1 MNNKIGI
8 VGAGISGLMLG
19 CVLKQNLI
27 DCIIFERSS
36 NISEYGAGI
45 SISPNG
51 LALLDRINVLDS
63 LRKISCRPLN
73 VVFRKSNGIS
83 LTSIPTSKIGKL
95 ITMNRSELVKTLYDR
110 YIDLNGEILF
120 NHELKHLNNDESTL
134 FFKNSEKYK
143 LDHIV
148 GCDGIKSVIR
158 DNIFNSSGDS
168 EFSGY
173 SAWRGIG
180 TSDSKNINF
189 YLGRDSHLVCYPVND
204 KLETSFTGIF
214 KTGKSLEETWR
225 GEGTHQ
231 ELSED
236 LNMYDHFMHSLF
248 KSSSK
253 VYRWGMY
260 TRSPLKSLVNENVTL
275 LGDAAH
281 PMLPFLGQGGN
292 MAIEDAF
299 IFASLCKNFKND
311 YDKSQMY
318 YQKLRLKR
326 VNRVQNSSKQQATIY
341 HASNPIVLG
350 VRNFLLK
357 NTNITLSRLK
367 NIYNYNAIDELDKI

>member
-95 ITMNRSELVKTLYDR
+95 ITMNRSELVKTLYNR

-225 GEGTHQ
+225 REGTHQ

>member
-1 MNNKIGI
+1 MNNQIGI

-95 ITMNRSELVKTLYDR
+95 ITMNRSELVKTLYNR
-110 YIDLNGEILF
+110 YIDLDGEILF
-120 NHELKHLNNDESTL
+120 DHELKHLNNDESTL

-168 EFSGY
+168 EYSGY

-225 GEGTHQ
+225 REGTHQ

-326 VNRVQNSSKQQATIY
+326 VNRVQNSSKQQAMIY

>member
-8 VGAGISGLMLG
+8 VGAGVSGLMLG

-36 NISEYGAGI
+36 KISEYGAGI

-51 LALLDRINVLDS
+51 LVLLDRINVLDS

-95 ITMNRSELVKTLYDR
+95 ITMNRSELVKTLYNR
-110 YIDLNGEILF
+110 YIDLDGEILF
-120 NHELKHLNNDESTL
+120 DHELKHLNNDENTL

-168 EFSGY
+168 EYSGY

-225 GEGTHQ
+225 REGTHQ

>member
-95 ITMNRSELVKTLYDR
+95 ITMNRSELVKTLYKR

-168 EFSGY
+168 EYSGY

-225 GEGTHQ
+225 REGTHQ

-326 VNRVQNSSKQQATIY
+326 VNRVQNSSKQQAMIY

>member
-51 LALLDRINVLDS
+51 LVLLDRINVLDS

-95 ITMNRSELVKTLYDR
+95 ITMNRSELVRTLYNR

-168 EFSGY
+168 EYSGY

-225 GEGTHQ
+225 KEGTHQ

-326 VNRVQNSSKQQATIY
+326 VNRVQNSSKQQAMIY

>member
-51 LALLDRINVLDS
+51 LVLLDRINVLDS

-95 ITMNRSELVKTLYDR
+95 ITMNRSELVRTLYNR

-168 EFSGY
+168 EYSGY

-225 GEGTHQ
+225 REGTHQ

-326 VNRVQNSSKQQATIY
+326 VNRVQNSSKQQAMIY

>member
-1 MNNKIGI
+1 MNNQIGI

-95 ITMNRSELVKTLYDR
+95 ITMNRSELVKTLYNR
-110 YIDLNGEILF
+110 YIDLDGEILF
-120 NHELKHLNNDESTL
+120 DHELKYLNNDESTL

-143 LDHIV
+143 LNHIV

-158 DNIFNSSGDS
+158 DIIFNSSEDS
-168 EFSGY
+168 EYSGY
-173 SAWRGIG
+173 CAWRGIG

-225 GEGTHQ
+225 REGNHQ

-253 VYRWGMY
+253 IYRWGMY
-260 TRSPLKSLVNENVTL
+260 TRSPLKSLVNKNVTL

-292 MAIEDAF
+292 MAIEDALYLLLYVNNSKMTMTNHKCT
-299 IFASLCKNFKND
+299 IKN
-311 YDKSQMY
+311 YD
-318 YQKLRLKR
+318 
-326 VNRVQNSSKQQATIY
+326 
-341 HASNPIVLG
+341 
-350 VRNFLLK
+350 
-357 NTNITLSRLK
+357 
-367 NIYNYNAIDELDKI
+367 

>member
-95 ITMNRSELVKTLYDR
+95 ITMNRSELVKTLYNR

-168 EFSGY
+168 EYSGY

-225 GEGTHQ
+225 REGTHQ

-326 VNRVQNSSKQQATIY
+326 VNRVQNSSKQQAMIY

>member
-95 ITMNRSELVKTLYDR
+95 ITMNRSELVKTLYNR

-120 NHELKHLNNDESTL
+120 NHELKHLNSNESTL

-168 EFSGY
+168 EYSGY

-225 GEGTHQ
+225 REGTHQ

-248 KSSSK
+248 KSSSN

-326 VNRVQNSSKQQATIY
+326 VNRVQNSSKQQTMIY

>member
-8 VGAGISGLMLG
+8 VGSGISGLMLG

-63 LRKISCRPLN
+63 LRIISCRPLN

-95 ITMNRSELVKTLYDR
+95 ITMNRSELVKTLYNR
-110 YIDLNGEILF
+110 YIDLDGEILF
-120 NHELKHLNNDESTL
+120 DHELKHLNNDESTL

>member
-95 ITMNRSELVKTLYDR
+95 ITMNRSELVKTLYNR

-143 LDHIV
+143 LNHIV

-168 EFSGY
+168 EYSGY

-225 GEGTHQ
+225 REGTHQ
-231 ELSED
+231 EISED

-260 TRSPLKSLVNENVTL
+260 TRSPLKSLVNKNVTL

>member
-95 ITMNRSELVKTLYDR
+95 ITMNRSELVRTLYNR

-225 GEGTHQ
+225 REGTHQ

>member
-95 ITMNRSELVKTLYDR
+95 ITMNRSELVKTLYNR
-110 YIDLNGEILF
+110 YIDLDGEILF
-120 NHELKHLNNDESTL
+120 DHELKHLNNDENTL

-168 EFSGY
+168 EYSGY

-225 GEGTHQ
+225 REGTHQ

>member
-1 MNNKIGI
+1 MNNQIGI

-19 CVLKQNLI
+19 CALKQNLI

-36 NISEYGAGI
+36 KISEYGAGI

-51 LALLDRINVLDS
+51 LVLLDRINVLDS

-73 VVFRKSNGIS
+73 VVFRKSNGIT
-83 LTSIPTSKIGKL
+83 LTSIPASKIGKL
-95 ITMNRSELVKTLYDR
+95 ITMNRSELVKTLYNR

-120 NHELKHLNNDESTL
+120 NHELKHLHNDESTL

-143 LDHIV
+143 LNHIV
-148 GCDGIKSVIR
+148 GCDGIKSVTR
-158 DNIFNSSGDS
+158 DIIFNSSEDS
-168 EFSGY
+168 EYSGY

-214 KTGKSLEETWR
+214 KTGKFLEETWR
-225 GEGTHQ
+225 REGTHQ

-236 LNMYDHFMHSLF
+236 LNMYDNFIHSLF

>member
-95 ITMNRSELVKTLYDR
+95 ITMNRSELVRTLYNR

-168 EFSGY
+168 EYSGY

-225 GEGTHQ
+225 REGTHQ

>member
-36 NISEYGAGI
+36 KISEYGAGI

-95 ITMNRSELVKTLYDR
+95 ITMNRSELVKTLYKR

-168 EFSGY
+168 EYSGY

-214 KTGKSLEETWR
+214 KTGKFLEETWR
-225 GEGTHQ
+225 REGTHQ

-236 LNMYDHFMHSLF
+236 LNMYDNFMHSLF

-326 VNRVQNSSKQQATIY
+326 VNRVQNSSKQQAMIY

>member
-95 ITMNRSELVKTLYDR
+95 ITMNRSELVKTLYNR

-168 EFSGY
+168 EYSGY

-214 KTGKSLEETWR
+214 KTGKFLEETWR
-225 GEGTHQ
+225 REGTHQ

-326 VNRVQNSSKQQATIY
+326 VNRVQNSSKQQTMIY

>member
-95 ITMNRSELVKTLYDR
+95 ITMNRSELVKTLYNR

-143 LDHIV
+143 LNHIV

-168 EFSGY
+168 EYSGY

-225 GEGTHQ
+225 REGTHQ

-236 LNMYDHFMHSLF
+236 LNMYDNFIHSLF

-326 VNRVQNSSKQQATIY
+326 VNRVQNSSKQQAMIY

>member
-63 LRKISCRPLN
+63 LRNISCRPLN

-95 ITMNRSELVKTLYDR
+95 ITMNRSELVKTLYNR

-168 EFSGY
+168 EYSGY

-225 GEGTHQ
+225 REGTHQ

-326 VNRVQNSSKQQATIY
+326 VNRVQSSSKQQTMIY

>member
-36 NISEYGAGI
+36 TISEYGAGI

-95 ITMNRSELVKTLYDR
+95 ITMNRSELVKTLYNR

-158 DNIFNSSGDS
+158 DNIFNSSGGS
-168 EFSGY
+168 EYSGY

-225 GEGTHQ
+225 REGTHQ
-231 ELSED
+231 EISED

-260 TRSPLKSLVNENVTL
+260 TRPPLKSLVNKNVTL

-341 HASNPIVLG
+341 HASNPIALG

>member
-95 ITMNRSELVKTLYDR
+95 ITMNRSELVKTLYNR

-158 DNIFNSSGDS
+158 DSIFNSSGDS
-168 EFSGY
+168 EYSGY

-225 GEGTHQ
+225 KEGTHQ

-326 VNRVQNSSKQQATIY
+326 VNRVQNSSKQQTMIY

>member
-95 ITMNRSELVKTLYDR
+95 ITMNRSELVRTLYNR

-225 GEGTHQ
+225 REGTHQ

-236 LNMYDHFMHSLF
+236 LNMYDNFMHSLF

>member
-51 LALLDRINVLDS
+51 LVLLDRINVLDS

-95 ITMNRSELVKTLYDR
+95 ITMNRSELVRTLYNR

-168 EFSGY
+168 EYSGY

-225 GEGTHQ
+225 REGTHQ